1 MSRFGYDSRIDSRI
15 KEKRRNLIEWKIYNI
30 GAFWSFNRSVIFVGY
45 VDYTQELIVTEF
57 YQYSKCKIQDFAKLL
72 KNKTSDIYRNLKR
85 DEHLNKV
92 GINDKPFIYSAISRH
107 IHNFRMMYIDTE
119 NLENEEELL
128 KVIYESNQL
137 KLPDNIQLAQPAN
150 KTALLFLIHLFED
163 RLVSGF
169 VTCRKHI
176 YDEVNRVYYYD
187 VQRLP
192 GDPDC
197 KDNLPSYYRR
207 RMY

>member
-163 RLVSGF
+163 RLVSG
-169 VTCRKHI
+169 
-176 YDEVNRVYYYD
+176 
-187 VQRLP
+187 
-192 GDPDC
+192 
-197 KDNLPSYYRR
+197 
-207 RMY
+207 